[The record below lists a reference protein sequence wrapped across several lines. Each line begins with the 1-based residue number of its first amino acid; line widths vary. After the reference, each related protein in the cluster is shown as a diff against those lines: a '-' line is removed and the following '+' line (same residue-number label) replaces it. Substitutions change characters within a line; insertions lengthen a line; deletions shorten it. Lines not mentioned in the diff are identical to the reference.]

1 MSSTTAADDSALD
14 GRSVVISGASRG
26 IGLEC
31 ARALHA
37 AGAHVVLVARTADAL
52 SRATRQL
59 GHHASAIECD
69 MADRGSVERTLARI
83 HTTLGGAPDILVNNA
98 GRFTL
103 ASIEKTSVE
112 EFERTLQV
120 NLSAQFAFLR
130 AFVPGM
136 RAKKGGHVVTIG
148 SIADHRAFSENAAYV
163 ASKFGARGLH
173 EVLREEL
180 RGSGVRATLISPG
193 PVDTSLWNE
202 VNPDTRPGFTPRAE
216 MLAATA
222 VADAVRYVVTRPREV
237 NIDELRLSRS

>member
-1 MSSTTAADDSALD
+1 M
-14 GRSVVISGASRG
+14 ISGASRG

-31 ARALHA
+31 ARVLHA

-148 SIADHRAFSENAAYV
+148 SIADHRAFPENAAYV